1 MQAFLFLNISTFH
14 ETLHLKIIIIFVNII
29 IPIYIYERK
38 IKFYLKSFKPLLHLL
53 HLKIIIIE
61 YHNF

>member
-14 ETLHLKIIIIFVNII
+14 ETLHLKIIIIFLNII
-29 IPIYIYERK
+29 IRIYIYERK
-38 IKFYLKSFKPLLHLL
+38 IKFYLKSFKPHLL